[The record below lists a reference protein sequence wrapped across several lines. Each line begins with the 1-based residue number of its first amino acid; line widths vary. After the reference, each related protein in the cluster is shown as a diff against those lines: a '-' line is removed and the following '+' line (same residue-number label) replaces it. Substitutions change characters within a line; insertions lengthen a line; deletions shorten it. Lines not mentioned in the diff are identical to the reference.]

1 MGTLSATERAVVNP
15 LVVAIVK
22 SPRHGSN
29 QPALASLGF
38 RHRRRRRFGQ
48 HFLSPEWAQKVV
60 RAIAPQPGDVFLEIG
75 AGTGAL
81 TMPLAESGAP
91 ILAVEID
98 RDLAADLATR
108 VPGNVTLMT
117 ADFLTG
123 DVLPFLSGL
132 DPQRPAHDAGGSRP
146 RRLRVVGNLPY
157 NLSSPIIFRLIE
169 LHRRHGALTDATL
182 MVQREVA
189 DRLTAR
195 AGTKAYGLLTV
206 SVQLHTRVSRLLDL
220 PPGAFRPAPK
230 VRSSVVRLA
239 FGPASARIVDEPLF
253 DRLVR
258 ALFSARRKMLTN
270 ALKQF
275 DPRGPAVLVA
285 SGLDG
290 RRRPETLQVTE
301 FARLAELFASADRP
315 PVL

>member
-1 MGTLSATERAVVNP
+1 MSPDRRDPGGHLAGT
-15 LVVAIVK
+15 
-22 SPRHGSN
+22 G
-29 QPALASLGF
+29 SLGF
-38 RHRRRRRFGQ
+38 RPRPRKRFGQ
-48 HFLSPEWAQKVV
+48 HFLSSEWAQKVV
-60 RAIAPQPGDVFLEIG
+60 NAIAPQRGDVFLEIG
-75 AGTGAL
+75 PGTGAL

-108 VPGNVTLMT
+108 VPANVTLMT
-117 ADFLTG
+117 ADFLAS

-132 DPQRPAHDAGGSRP
+132 DPQRPAQSGGGSQP

-157 NLSSPIIFRLIE
+157 NLSSPIIFRLID
-169 LHRRHGALTDATL
+169 LYRRHGAFTDATL

-189 DRLTAR
+189 DRLAAR
-195 AGTKAYGLLTV
+195 PGTKAYGVLTV
-206 SVQLHTRVSRLLDL
+206 SVQLHTRVSLVLDL
-220 PPGAFRPAPK
+220 PPGAFRPAPR
-230 VRSSVVRLA
+230 VRSSVVRLE
-239 FGPASARIVDEPLF
+239 FGPPSARIPDEPLF
-253 DRLVR
+253 DRMVR
-258 ALFSARRKMLTN
+258 GLFSARRKMLAN

-275 DPRGPAVLVA
+275 DPRGQAVLTA

-301 FARLAELFASADRP
+301 LARLAELFASTDRP